1 MNYEEI
7 KQILTNP
14 DKIPEGLTELDS
26 FMNVMNDELTT
37 LRAEKEKTDARIKD
51 LQETNMKLYLRIPG
65 TAEQRA
71 EQEDKDDFDLLLDKI
86 KGD

>member
-1 MNYEEI
+1 MKYEEI
-7 KQILTNP
+7 KQILSNP
-14 DKIPEGLTELDS
+14 DKIPDGLTELDS
-26 FMNVMNDELTT
+26 LMNTMNEELTS

-65 TAEQRA
+65 TNDQKDDK
-71 EQEDKDDFDLLLDKI
+71 EDKDDFELLLDKI